1 MTGTH
6 QAPETAPRSRRQR
19 LTTQVAGLVRAI
31 GDGDDRMVEDA
42 VLTLSRS
49 KRIFA
54 PLAFV
59 VGAFVML
66 FDGLKL
72 LVSNWRFT
80 LIQILPAMWI
90 WAAMFDLK
98 AHVIRGHTFRV
109 IEGPKL
115 IPIALLI
122 VAITAL
128 SFYLNAVFAFGIA
141 SGREPQIRPAF
152 RRANE
157 HLRVILAWGVLIGI
171 ALAMASVVVDRWGLR
186 WFALSMSIVVA
197 IMMYCYV
204 AIPARLIGINPS
216 RSNYSR
222 RDKLAA
228 SAVGGAI
235 GAVVC
240 APPYAIAR
248 VGILM
253 LGVKSLFIPGLFVLT
268 LGITLQAGATGS
280 IKAIKMSSK
289 LLAGKP
295 LDPAE
300 PTAPAD
306 AAGRDEP
313 AEPIDRPAAS

>member
-1 MTGTH
+1 MSGT
-6 QAPETAPRSRRQR
+6 PEMPESTRRSRRQR
-19 LTTQVAGLVRAI
+19 LTSQVGGLVRAI
-31 GDGDDRMVEDA
+31 GDGDDKMVENA

-54 PLAFV
+54 PLAFI

-80 LIQILPAMWI
+80 LIQVLPAMWI
-90 WAAMFDLK
+90 WFAMFDLK

-122 VAITAL
+122 VAITAV

-141 SGREPQIRPAF
+141 SGREPAIRPAF
-152 RRANE
+152 RRAND

-171 ALAMASVVVDRWGLR
+171 ALAMAAVVVDRWGLR
-186 WFALSMSIVVA
+186 WFALSMSIVVGL
-197 IMMYCYV
+197 MMYCYV
-204 AIPARLIGINPS
+204 AIPARLIGINTS
-216 RSNYSR
+216 RSSYSR

-240 APPYAIAR
+240 TPPYAIAR

-253 LGVKSLFIPGLFVLT
+253 LGVKTLFIPGLFVLT
-268 LGITLQAGATGS
+268 LGIALQAGATGS

-289 LLAGKP
+289 LIAGKP
-295 LDPAE
+295 LE
-300 PTAPAD
+300 PVD
-306 AAGRDEP
+306 AIEP
-313 AEPIDRPAAS
+313 APPLGPEEPPGPIDHPAAS

>member
-1 MTGTH
+1 M
-6 QAPETAPRSRRQR
+6 
-19 LTTQVAGLVRAI
+19 RAI
-31 GDGDDRMVEDA
+31 AEGDEKMVEDA

-90 WAAMFDLK
+90 WVAMFDLK

-122 VAITAL
+122 VAITAA

-141 SGREPQIRPAF
+141 SGPEPEIRPAF

-157 HLRVILAWGVLIGI
+157 HLRVVLAWGVLIGI
-171 ALAMASVVVDRWGLR
+171 ALATAAVVVDRWGLR
-186 WFALSMSIVVA
+186 WFALSMSIVVG
-197 IMMYCYV
+197 IMMYSYV
-204 AIPARLIGINPS
+204 AIPSRLIGINPG
-216 RSNYSR
+216 RSNFSR

-240 APPYAIAR
+240 APPYGIAR
-248 VGILM
+248 IGILM
-253 LGVKSLFIPGLFVLT
+253 LGSKTLFVPGLFVLT

-295 LDPAE
+295 L
-300 PTAPAD
+300 
-306 AAGRDEP
+306 EP
-313 AEPIDRPAAS
+313 AGAADPDASRERLDRPAAS